1 MVGPTPGQKD
11 VEALLACALD
21 HPWPHTLKNEL
32 SVARR
37 TPR

>member
-1 MVGPTPGQKD
+1 MVRPTPGQKD
-11 VEALLACALD
+11 VETLLGCALD
-21 HPWPHTLKNEL
+21 HPSPRTLKNEL